1 MIKCVTCTINESFK
15 EKYHDM
21 MMLNGSSHATATT
34 GQSITHIRLTVML
47 KVATSSLAQGYPV
60 S

>member
-1 MIKCVTCTINESFK
+1 
-15 EKYHDM
+15 M
-21 MMLNGSSHATATT
+21 MMLNGSSHATTTT
-34 GQSITHIRLTVML
+34 GQPITEKQPFHRNEHTPGQPITHIRLTVML